1 MHGPF
6 ASLFSLVTYMIRV
19 FLVDDHAVLR
29 EGLHLLLDHEPS
41 LTIVGKAANGQLLL
55 DQLPTTPVDVVLL
68 DMNMPVLDGIATSQ
82 QLRLHFPAVRILML
96 SMVEEPAQI
105 RQALAAGAHGYL
117 LKNASKNE
125 ILTGIY
131 TVFAGNRF
139 LCSAIG
145 LLLLDMVLSASPVL
159 PQPASSLSRRE
170 LEVLQLV
177 ADGLTTQQIADK
189 LFTSK
194 RTVETQR
201 QSMLG
206 KVGAK
211 NTAALISYANSHQ
224 LLTIQHTKR

>member
-1 MHGPF
+1 
-6 ASLFSLVTYMIRV
+6 MIRV

-29 EGLHLLLDHEPS
+29 EGLHLLLEHEPD
-41 LTIVGKAANGQLLL
+41 LCVVGKAANGQQLLE
-55 DQLPTTPVDVVLL
+55 QLPTTPADVVLL

-117 LKNASKNE
+117 LKNASQHE
-125 ILTGIY
+125 ILTGIH
-131 TVFAGNRF
+131 TVLAGERF

-145 LLLLDMVLSASPVL
+145 LLLLELVLSIRPASP
-159 PQPASSLSRRE
+159 PPASALSRRE

-177 ADGLTTQQIADK
+177 AKGLTTQQIADK

-206 KVGAK
+206 KVGAR

-224 LLTIQHTKR
+224 LLTT